1 MAVCGDTLFS
11 LDLITY
17 RSKIVFQDNPIVRD
31 PFGSDEVRLFFYGE
45 PVASDDGLFR
55 HRDEY
60 VPCFGCQG
68 EQ

>member
-1 MAVCGDTLFS
+1 M
-11 LDLITY
+11 
-17 RSKIVFQDNPIVRD
+17 QD